1 MFYQKFSRLP
11 NETDDLIKK
20 KDFPLNVPVFH
31 KKLIVS
37 LWSLFDHQSF
47 CEDMIIWIKTKFK
60 KKFVC
65 HVKILLKFFGFF
77 RVSGYNICK

>member
-47 CEDMIIWIKTKFK
+47 CEDMII
-60 KKFVC
+60 
-65 HVKILLKFFGFF
+65 
-77 RVSGYNICK
+77 